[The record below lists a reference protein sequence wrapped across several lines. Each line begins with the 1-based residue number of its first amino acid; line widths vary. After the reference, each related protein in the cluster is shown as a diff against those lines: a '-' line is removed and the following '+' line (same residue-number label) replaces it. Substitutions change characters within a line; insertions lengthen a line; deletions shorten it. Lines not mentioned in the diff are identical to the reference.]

1 MLVSSANSGSAKP
14 MMAKAENI
22 FVIGLFGLAVFMA
35 GCRTTRSLP
44 SREEPSGSNRANTA
58 VDLMDATGAILAN
71 PFVMGTNS
79 YDAPRLSQS
88 ETNTLPVSAFAENEA
103 PQLSPGLVVTVS
115 VLVSGKKE
123 IDEPAKRISNSGE
136 ISLPLIGNVQA
147 NGLSLDELVAKLTK
161 LYNDYFIQPQ
171 VVIEFVKDQNSDM
184 VSPWGYVTVLGRVK
198 NPGRVSIPPTQD
210 MTISGA
216 IQKAGGL
223 DTSAKDSAI
232 KITRQLPGGKS
243 AQYEVDLRSV
253 GSRGRVHDDLILK
266 PGDVVFVS
274 EMMF

>member
-1 MLVSSANSGSAKP
+1 MIIRAKNVIVVALFCLTAFLAWGRTPTPSTDAGESATNA
-14 MMAKAENI
+14 
-22 FVIGLFGLAVFMA
+22 
-35 GCRTTRSLP
+35 LP
-44 SREEPSGSNRANTA
+44 A
-58 VDLMDATGAILAN
+58 
-71 PFVMGTNS
+71 
-79 YDAPRLSQS
+79 
-88 ETNTLPVSAFAENEA
+88 SAFAENAA
-103 PQLSPGLVVTVS
+103 PQLSPGLVVGVS

-136 ISLPLIGNVQA
+136 ISLPLIGNVHA
-147 NGLSLDELVAKLTK
+147 GGLSLDDLATKLTK
-161 LYNDYFIQPQ
+161 LYRVYFVEPQ

-223 DTSAKDSAI
+223 DSSAKDSSI
-232 KITRQLPGGKS
+232 KVTRQLPGGGS
-243 AQYEVDLRSV
+243 AQYEVNLRSV

-266 PGDVVFVS
+266 PNDVIFDPEMVF
-274 EMMF
+274 

>member
-1 MLVSSANSGSAKP
+1 
-14 MMAKAENI
+14 MMTRAENV
-22 FVIGLFGLAVFMA
+22 FVIGLFGVTVFLA
-35 GCRTTRSLP
+35 GCRTTRPTP
-44 SREEPSGSNRANTA
+44 SREEFSGSDRTKAT
-58 VDLMDATGAILAN
+58 VGLMNATGATSAVLLN
-71 PFVMGTNS
+71 VGTNRS
-79 YDAPRLSQS
+79 EFPELPQS
-88 ETNTLPVSAFAENEA
+88 ETNAPHASALIENKA
-103 PQLSPGLVVTVS
+103 PQLSPGLVVAVS

-147 NGLSLDELVAKLTK
+147 NGLSLDELVAKLTM
-161 LYNDYFIQPQ
+161 LYNDYFVHPQ

-232 KITRQLPGGKS
+232 KITRPLPGGKS
-243 AQYEVDLRSV
+243 VQYEVDLRSV

>member
-1 MLVSSANSGSAKP
+1 MV
-14 MMAKAENI
+14 
-22 FVIGLFGLAVFMA
+22 GLFGLTLFLA
-35 GCRTTRSLP
+35 GCRTNRPASAEESPGLN
-44 SREEPSGSNRANTA
+44 SAKAAVDRIDARGVSSAGSFEGGANSSEPS
-58 VDLMDATGAILAN
+58 TGA
-71 PFVMGTNS
+71 PSDTN
-79 YDAPRLSQS
+79 A
-88 ETNTLPVSAFAENEA
+88 LPVSAFSENEA
-103 PQLSPGLVVTVS
+103 PRLSPGLVVAVS

-147 NGLSLDELVAKLTK
+147 GGLNLEELVAKLTG
-161 LYNDYFIQPQ
+161 LYNDYFVRPQ
-171 VVIEFVKDQNSDM
+171 IVVEFVKDETSDM

-223 DTSAKDSAI
+223 DTSARDSAI
-232 KITRQLPGGKS
+232 KVTRQLPGGKV

-253 GSRGRVHDDLILK
+253 GARGRVRDDLILK
-266 PGDVVFVS
+266 PNDVVFVS
-274 EMMF
+274 EMIF

>member
-1 MLVSSANSGSAKP
+1 MIK
-14 MMAKAENI
+14 KTEDI
-22 FVIGLFGLAVFMA
+22 FLIGLFGLTIFLV
-35 GCRTTRSLP
+35 GCRAVRSLP
-44 SREEPSGSNRANTA
+44 ARDELSGSNRTKAT
-58 VDLMDATGAILAN
+58 VDRMDATKTISAGSLAG
-71 PFVMGTNS
+71 GTNS
-79 YDAPRLSQS
+79 SNASELSPS
-88 ETNTLPVSAFAENEA
+88 EKNGWSASSFAENKA

-123 IDEPAKRISNSGE
+123 IDEPTKRISNAGE

-147 NGLSLDELVAKLTK
+147 SGLSLDELVAKLTK
-161 LYNDYFIQPQ
+161 LYNDYFIHPQ
-171 VVIEFVKDQNSDM
+171 VVVEFVKDQNSDM

-243 AQYEVDLRSV
+243 EQYEVDLRSV
-253 GSRGRVHDDLILK
+253 GSRGRIHDDLILK